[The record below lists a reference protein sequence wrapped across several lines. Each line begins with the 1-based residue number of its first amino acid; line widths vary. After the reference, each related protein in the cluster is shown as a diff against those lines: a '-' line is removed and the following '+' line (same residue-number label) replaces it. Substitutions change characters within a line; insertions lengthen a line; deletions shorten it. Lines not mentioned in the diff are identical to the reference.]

1 MRGGRRKGCTSSAA
15 PIPASVLREACQSS
29 KGTRPGGGHFRHG
42 RSAEDQLCSGGRA
55 RAARNTVIA
64 RGMRRGPARPH
75 EHQGRLRAR
84 LRRAADSVG
93 RDHPPHEER
102 RHRAA
107 VEHGRQDQ
115 ALFRTPRWVS
125 RRWQASASASSWA
138 RGSCARPSRAPSPTA
153 SSSSRARS
161 SRRRCRW
168 PTGSTSRTPPR
179 LRRSSHSGTIDFG

>member
-15 PIPASVLREACQSS
+15 PIPASVLREACQAS
-29 KGTRPGGGHFRHG
+29 KAPAPGAVISVTAARPRISF
-42 RSAEDQLCSGGRA
+42 AAAVEP

-64 RGMRRGPARPH
+64 RGMRPAPARPH

-102 RHRAA
+102 RLRAA

-115 ALFRTPRWVS
+115 ARSVHRGGYRGGG
-125 RRWQASASASSWA
+125 RRRHRRRPGLADLA
-138 RGSCARPSRAPSPTA
+138 RGPHERPLLRHRRVRALARRGEGADGQRVHIPHA
-153 SSSSRARS
+153 SEAS
-161 SRRRCRW
+161 
-168 PTGSTSRTPPR
+168 
-179 LRRSSHSGTIDFG
+179 RSSHS